1 MINHT
6 AIAAAHDAA
15 AEAHEAAVT
24 GDGTTEAA
32 TAATRAATETQRA
45 AGVDRQ
51 WNAEWA
57 ERTAAR
63 AAGATDPGERARAHR
78 GAAAWHQ
85 GAAAWHRR
93 EADGT
98 HAAARLV
105 PDAPLVGSRR
115 MSEPRRRRST

>member
-45 AGVDRQ
+45 AGVDRL

-63 AAGATDPGERARAHR
+63 AAGAIDPGERARAHR
-78 GAAAWHQ
+78 